1 MCSLFE
7 SLCTC
12 CTLIICIYETNRYGG
27 TNYCFKH
34 IAIIDD
40 IVCSNFLM
48 PCLISLNGWMLLR
61 FMSYIC
67 VLIGCNNM

>member
-1 MCSLFE
+1 MKQTDMVGPIIVFK
-7 SLCTC
+7 
-12 CTLIICIYETNRYGG
+12 LIV
-27 TNYCFKH
+27 
-34 IAIIDD
+34 IIDD

-48 PCLISLNGWMLLR
+48 SCLVSLTGWVLLR